1 MAWQIRITRTAEKQ
15 INALDRTV
23 QTRVVKSLREIMS
36 AENPRRSGKELKGN
50 KAKLWRYRV
59 GDYRIICDI
68 NDSEKKL
75 SVLEVAHRKEV
86 YR

>member
-1 MAWQIRITRTAEKQ
+1 MVKGNKNADRICTRTQ
-15 INALDRTV
+15 
-23 QTRVVKSLREIMS
+23 SLREIMG
-36 AENPRRSGKELKGN
+36 AENPRKSGKELKGN

-68 NDSEKKL
+68 NDKEKKL